1 MLDLNRAR
9 LNTELVDPVDLD
21 DDALER
27 VKELLARHAS
37 ETGSSVAHE
46 LLRQPDADLR
56 RRFTMIV
63 PRDYAKVMKARAA
76 ALAEGLPESEITRKM
91 MEASHG

>member
-1 MLDLNRAR
+1 
-9 LNTELVDPVDLD
+9 
-21 DDALER
+21 
-27 VKELLARHAS
+27 
-37 ETGSSVAHE
+37 
-46 LLRQPDADLR
+46 
-56 RRFTMIV
+56 MIV